1 MSVTYPELQEFMR
14 NAAEA
19 DRGRKHINV
28 TADTLDEALS
38 EASVELGVP
47 LRRIDYE
54 VLQNGS
60 RGFLGMGKKSVII
73 IAYPGERSGD
83 GEELSEDDFEFPDAE
98 ETRNRDGEA
107 FVRLSPEG
115 VLLKV
120 TEPAGNGIRVTDRQ
134 ALHAIRER
142 GEFAVDSRMVSRIV
156 RNADDEWVAVARY
169 DYNPA
174 RDASLGVEIVE
185 LEMKAFLMAS
195 PPGPGGTDP
204 SAENIVTFLQTNG
217 VVEGINDDAV
227 RRFENKPVYR
237 ERYLIAEG
245 SKPQNG
251 DDARIMYNFPTGE
264 EQIKLKEKN
273 GRVDF
278 REMNLVHNVVEGQVL
293 ARKVPAGTGIAGR
306 TVTGKLLPA
315 RDGRD
320 VDLLVG
326 KNVVLNDDGSVATAA
341 INGQVVMISGKVT
354 VEPVYLVNGDVNL
367 RNGGNVLF
375 LGNVVVKGNVDDGFE
390 VKAAGNI
397 EVHGSVGKCVLD
409 AEGDIIVHQG
419 VNGKGAGTVRAGR
432 HIYSKFI
439 ENSTAEA
446 SGLIV
451 VSDGIINATVFSN
464 SKIICRGRRAAI
476 VGGVVRASQAIDA
489 KTLGSVAGMETQL
502 EVGYDPRTRE
512 RLIEVENERNQLSP
526 ELDEVNLNLGQIEK
540 QMQSGRKV
548 TDERK
553 EQAKQLA
560 ERRRAIKDRLAEL
573 DAEVREMQSYLDQI
587 EAVGRVSASGT
598 VFAGV
603 KVWIKDASLEVR
615 QEFKAVSFLNE
626 GGTVQVTKYAGEE
639 DDISIKESREA
650 SQ

>member
-1 MSVTYPELQEFMR
+1 M
-14 NAAEA
+14 
-19 DRGRKHINV
+19 
-28 TADTLDEALS
+28 
-38 EASVELGVP
+38 
-47 LRRIDYE
+47 
-54 VLQNGS
+54 
-60 RGFLGMGKKSVII
+60 
-73 IAYPGERSGD
+73 
-83 GEELSEDDFEFPDAE
+83 
-98 ETRNRDGEA
+98 
-107 FVRLSPEG
+107 
-115 VLLKV
+115 
-120 TEPAGNGIRVTDRQ
+120 
-134 ALHAIRER
+134 
-142 GEFAVDSRMVSRIV
+142 
-156 RNADDEWVAVARY
+156 
-169 DYNPA
+169 
-174 RDASLGVEIVE
+174 
-185 LEMKAFLMAS
+185 
-195 PPGPGGTDP
+195 
-204 SAENIVTFLQTNG
+204 
-217 VVEGINDDAV
+217 
-227 RRFENKPVYR
+227 RRFEAQPKYR
-237 ERYLIAEG
+237 ERYLVAEG
-245 SKPQNG
+245 IKPKNG

-293 ARKVPAGTGIAGR
+293 ARKVAAGTGVAGR

-320 VDLLVG
+320 VELLVG
-326 KNVVLNDDGSVATAA
+326 KNVILSDDGAVATAA
-341 INGQVVMISGKVT
+341 INGQVVMIGGKVT

-397 EVHGSVGKCVLD
+397 EVHGSVGKCELD

-419 VNGKGAGTVRAGR
+419 INGKGGGTIRSGR
-432 HIYSKFI
+432 HIYSKFL
-439 ENSTAEA
+439 ENCSAEA

-451 VSDGIINATVFSN
+451 VSDGIINSTVFSTG
-464 SKIICRGRRAAI
+464 KIICRGRRAAI

-512 RLIEVENERNQLSP
+512 RLVEVEQERGQLSP

-540 QMQSGRKV
+540 QMKSGRKV

-553 EQAKQLA
+553 EQAKQLS

-573 DAEVREMQSYLDQI
+573 DAEVREIQSYLDQI

-598 VFAGV
+598 VFPGV

-626 GGTVQVTKYAGEE
+626 GGVVQVTKYAGEE

-650 SQ
+650 SG